1 MKTIKI
7 RTFEKVMVPVMR
19 NGKPT
24 KKTKAEWRPILVDIE
39 MDCIEH
45 EGYLIYFNPNENIS
59 CAYKENGEAL
69 TGEFKYGSYG
79 TALHKEVLRIKNN
92 KLVTSSLGYS
102 GSTTKGWGGR
112 LVKINW

>member
-39 MDCIEH
+39 MDCIEY
-45 EGYLIYFNPNENIS
+45 EGPLNI
-59 CAYKENGEAL
+59 
-69 TGEFKYGSYG
+69 
-79 TALHKEVLRIKNN
+79 
-92 KLVTSSLGYS
+92 LGYS

-112 LVKINW
+112 SVKINW

>member
-39 MDCIEH
+39 
-45 EGYLIYFNPNENIS
+45 
-59 CAYKENGEAL
+59 
-69 TGEFKYGSYG
+69 
-79 TALHKEVLRIKNN
+79 
-92 KLVTSSLGYS
+92 
-102 GSTTKGWGGR
+102 R
-112 LVKINW
+112 LY

>member
-1 MKTIKI
+1 MKLIKI
-7 RTFEKVMVPVMR
+7 ETFEKFIVPVMR

-24 KKTKAEWRPILVDIE
+24 KRTKVEWRTILIDVE

-45 EGYLIYFNPNENIS
+45 EGHLIYFNPNEDIS
-59 CAYKENGEAL
+59 CAYKENGETL

>member
-45 EGYLIYFNPNENIS
+45 EGL
-59 CAYKENGEAL
+59 
-69 TGEFKYGSYG
+69 
-79 TALHKEVLRIKNN
+79 
-92 KLVTSSLGYS
+92 
-102 GSTTKGWGGR
+102 
-112 LVKINW
+112 